1 LEVNNVMM
9 ETLLLM
15 MDVVQLVQ
23 SNQDL
28 LVLDFLQDV

>member
-1 LEVNNVMM
+1 MM

-23 SNQDL
+23 YNQDL

>member
-1 LEVNNVMM
+1 MM
-9 ETLLLM
+9 ETLLLV

>member
-1 LEVNNVMM
+1 MM
-9 ETLLLM
+9 ETLLLV

-28 LVLDFLQDV
+28 LVLEFLQDV